1 MFKLKIIKKSRY
13 QELLKKESTLDF
25 RITNSETST
34 YEDLQELRQVII
46 AELTDLDKRIDQIQR
61 IHKHM
66 QKLN

>member
-1 MFKLKIIKKSRY
+1 MLKIIKKSRY
-13 QELLKKESTLDF
+13 QELLKKENTLDC

-34 YEDLQELRQVII
+34 FEDLQELRRII
-46 AELTDLDKRIDQIQR
+46 VAELTDLDKRIDYIQR